1 MFCPAGTSLE
11 SRELS
16 YLWGRPTGTHV
27 LILSRISRIYMSIVL
42 YIPDFVIAVSSL
54 YRAPALVIWGCV
66 PVPGHVFTLIT
77 PPPLIISVVQST
89 ASVQVYNALYTGC
102 TAQVSAASEWAPTY
116 THSHQVP
123 SRIYRERLCIAKGLQ
138 SYFAGS
144 SRPSSFLP
152 IHCLLTYFLASDH
165 KDEIRGFTTLLF
177 SLYLL
182 NDDF

>member
-1 MFCPAGTSLE
+1 MYWF
-11 SRELS
+11 
-16 YLWGRPTGTHV
+16 YLRFHGFTCQ
-27 LILSRISRIYMSIVL
+27 LFF

-123 SRIYRERLCIAKGLQ
+123 GRIYRKRLCIAKGLQ

-152 IHCLLTYFLASDH
+152 IHCLLYIFSWIRSYYIWSLKTRYAGLRHFYSVYVYWMMTFRWQLFLS
-165 KDEIRGFTTLLF
+165 ELF
-177 SLYLL
+177 
-182 NDDF
+182 